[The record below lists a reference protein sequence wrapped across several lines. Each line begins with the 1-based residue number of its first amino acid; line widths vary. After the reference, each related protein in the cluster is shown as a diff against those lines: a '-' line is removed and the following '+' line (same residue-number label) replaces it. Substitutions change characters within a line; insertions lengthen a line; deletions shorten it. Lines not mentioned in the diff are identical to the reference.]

1 MGDSERLG
9 KTFQCSSSQIT
20 TLGQNDEM
28 KNINKKKRAYDK
40 NPRLH
45 CKMFGNVNCRSDFE
59 KIKIENIKLKAEN
72 MRLSMRLR
80 NSNEASCVAMK
91 LYEKTKN
98 KRNQLRKKLI
108 HKKKNHSFMA
118 NRAIF
123 EQHLH
128 SKDSN
133 EIIYS
138 MTNELEILKN
148 SYKQTNA
155 QLEST
160 NSLLDEISQTVCTL
174 EIENRQIKNELN
186 LEISSHKETKKL
198 QYDWISKFDHSLKNL
213 KDNMNAFLIM
223 SENLVNEKDDLK
235 VRLEITEN
243 VTQRLRKMITC
254 SHVNENEKSDSHQP
268 YNCERLL
275 MECEGELTVAKHKLL
290 YKQECY
296 DNLKLQMS
304 EKEDKMDSTVSIVE
318 EEAKKLYTSL
328 EEKCLEIE
336 ENKQEILKYKAKNF
350 HLMREKMEIQ
360 CNINTSIERIDT
372 QPSLANTMQYKS
384 SQAAIL
390 WVAIDQM
397 HLCCLKTSKSSA
409 VAQYQKMIEDKVYQ
423 YLSLVP
429 HDQRFCSEQVW
440 EILLLSAHVIPEF
453 SPVQAAK
460 AFKLIEKFAA
470 NLVNLK
476 IKSHSR
482 TEIRRNFI
490 DRNLYGAQ
498 KLFMQMCYQFMSTG
512 ENVLVLDTP
521 VHKDCIIS
529 IARDCRI
536 AQTECRIINQIFK
549 NVEDHEKCTWKDILN
564 CRVRYIGTP
573 EQLSIKLIKHK
584 KRHSV

>member
-1 MGDSERLG
+1 
-9 KTFQCSSSQIT
+9 
-20 TLGQNDEM
+20 
-28 KNINKKKRAYDK
+28 
-40 NPRLH
+40 
-45 CKMFGNVNCRSDFE
+45 
-59 KIKIENIKLKAEN
+59 
-72 MRLSMRLR
+72 
-80 NSNEASCVAMK
+80 VAMK
-91 LYEKTKN
+91 LYEKSKTKS
-98 KRNQLRKKLI
+98 NQLRKKLI
-108 HKKKNHSFMA
+108 HKKKDLTFKA
-118 NRAIF
+118 NRGISD
-123 EQHLH
+123 QHLH
-128 SKDSN
+128 FKDTN

-138 MTNELEILKN
+138 MTNKLEILKN
-148 SYKQTNA
+148 SYKRTNA

-160 NSLLDEISQTVCTL
+160 NLLLDDISKTVCKL
-174 EIENRQIKNELN
+174 EIENREIKNQLN
-186 LEISSHKETKKL
+186 LELSSHKETKKS

-213 KDNMNAFLIM
+213 KDKMNAYLIM
-223 SENLVNEKDDLK
+223 SENLVSERDDLK

-254 SHVNENEKSDSHQP
+254 SHVNEIGNSDSHQS

-304 EKEDKMDSTVSIVE
+304 QKEDRMDSTVSIVE

-350 HLMREKMEIQ
+350 HLIREKMEIQ
-360 CNINTSIERIDT
+360 CNINTSIESIDT
-372 QPSLANTMQYKS
+372 QPSLASTMQYKS
-384 SQAAIL
+384 SQAASL

-409 VAQYQKMIEDKVYQ
+409 VAQYQKMIEEKVYQ

-440 EILLLSAHVIPEF
+440 EILLLSAHVIPDF

-498 KLFMQMCYQFMSTG
+498 KLFMQMGYQFMSTG

-521 VHKDCIIS
+521 VHRDCIIS

-536 AQTECRIINQIFK
+536 AQTECRIINQIFR

-564 CRVRYIGTP
+564 CRLRYIGTP
-573 EQLSIKLIKHK
+573 EQLSNKLIKHK